1 MSVQLI
7 VYPQSYNGSSNAIS
21 NNPNQFLIDGQN
33 FSTLNVSSSF
43 VSSASPSLVMQDA
56 IDNYSSIAVNTW
68 ARYRNT
74 VSNIPAEISGS
85 LVFTP
90 STNAGTGVIQ
100 KLSNLTVGT
109 TYEVTIVVGTSTTGT
124 FTMRLYTG
132 TVLQSSTIYNSPS
145 GTITAQFTANS
156 TSDTILFDFDTGG
169 VLAISSISIMPKPQ
183 RPSDTISDLSTG
195 EVIVDLYEDEDIP
208 LTLSVDEFKNVAEKV
223 QSYSKAFNLPAT
235 KRNNKI
241 FDNIFEITRTDDG
254 IVFNPYVKTQC
265 VLKQDGYILFEGFL
279 RLIDV
284 SDKSGE
290 ISYNVNLYSEV
301 IALADVLKDKT
312 FQDLDFS
319 ELDHDYDKDNIK
331 NSWVNT
337 TGITLTNPLSST
349 NSFAYSSA
357 IGNLTNTNV
366 LKYPFVDWTGQILLA
381 NGSTGNNAVAGFPEL
396 TALEQAFRPFI
407 KIKYIIDKIFAD
419 TEFTYS
425 SDFFDTANF
434 GTLYMD
440 FNWGEGNA
448 PNDIFAQGEQVN
460 RYNDP
465 NNFAGTSYSNV
476 VFPSTNNVS
485 NQPFFNVN
493 FPSDAGFDSGTSTF
507 TAPQDNVNYSLDY
520 FVEIIFLA
528 TTTLT
533 IEWFTSTNQ
542 VIDQQVVSGTTN
554 DTYMYSGSFN
564 TSLNTGDTLVCRF
577 KNSTGANH
585 IRQRYSTSNNNAS
598 VSGTISS
605 QLTTNASLLNTLRGE
620 VGQWDFLSG
629 LIKMFNLV
637 TMPDPDNPNN
647 IIIEP
652 YSDVFI
658 SNTAGTNLSA
668 RSIQHDWTN
677 KIDVSEMKLTPL
689 VELNKHTEFKF
700 VEDDDDYAFNLY
712 KKSTSGFLYGS
723 KEFDASTSATG
734 LPTLFT
740 GTKEI
745 IAEPFAATIIKPIAS
760 QFSNFIIPV
769 IYKGND
775 DGSTEGF
782 ENSPRIV
789 HINTKKELDNGMTY
803 YIPAQNGG
811 SSENQTHFL
820 QASHLSAIPTQGSSG
835 ALPTTTDINFGECQL
850 FSPLNPVVDN
860 LYNTYWSPYYNE
872 LYNADT
878 RIMTIKVNLNAADI
892 NTFKFSDKVMLKNRV
907 FRVNRIDYKPN
918 DLATVEFILI
928 P

>member
-7 VYPQSYNGSSNAIS
+7 VYPQSYNGSSNAI
-21 NNPNQFLIDGQN
+21 NNNTNQFLIDGISFTTVSN
-33 FSTLNVSSSF
+33 SSTY
-43 VSSASPSLVMQDA
+43 VSSAANLKQDA

-68 ARYRNT
+68 ARYRNSAST
-74 VSNIPAEISGS
+74 IPSGAS
-85 LVFTP
+85 GQLVFQP
-90 STNAGTGVIQ
+90 SSGAGTGVIQ
-100 KLSNLTVGT
+100 KLSNLAVSS
-109 TYEVTIVVGTSTTGT
+109 TYVVTFDIASNFTGT
-124 FTMRLYTG
+124 LTMQTYSG
-132 TVLQSSTIYNSPS
+132 TVLQSSQVIPNPS
-145 GTITAQFTANS
+145 TGTATLNFTANT
-156 TSDTILFDFDTGG
+156 TSDTILFDWDSTASSGASNF
-169 VLAISSISIMPKPQ
+169 LFINSISIIHKEQ
-183 RPSDTISDLSTG
+183 RPSNTISDLSTG
-195 EVIVDLYEDEDIP
+195 EVIVDLYENEDIP

-241 FDNIFEITRTDDG
+241 FDNVFELTRSDDG

-265 VLKQDGYILFEGFL
+265 ILKQDGYILFEGFL

-337 TGITLTNPLSST
+337 TGITLTNALSST

-381 NGSTGNNAVAGFPEL
+381 NGSTGNNATAGFPEL
-396 TALEQAFRPFI
+396 TSLEQAFRPFI

-448 PNDIFAQGEQVN
+448 PNDINAQGEQVN

-465 NNFAGTSYSNV
+465 NNFAGTSFSNV
-476 VFPSTNNVS
+476 VFPSTNSVS
-485 NQPFFNVN
+485 GQTFFNIN
-493 FPSDAGFDSGTSTF
+493 FPSSAGFDSGTSTF

-520 FVEIIFLA
+520 YVEIIFLA

-542 VIDQQVVSGTTN
+542 IIDQQVVSGNNN

-585 IRQRYSTSNNNAS
+585 IRQRYSPSNNNAS

-620 VGQWDFLSG
+620 VVQWDFLSG

-652 YSDVFI
+652 YADVFI
-658 SNTAGTNLSA
+658 SNTAGTNLAA
-668 RSIQHDWTN
+668 RSIQHDWTE

-740 GTKEI
+740 GIKEI

-803 YIPAQNGG
+803 YIPEQNGG
-811 SSENQTHFL
+811 SSEN
-820 QASHLSAIPTQGSSG
+820 
-835 ALPTTTDINFGECQL
+835 
-850 FSPLNPVVDN
+850 
-860 LYNTYWSPYYNE
+860 
-872 LYNADT
+872 
-878 RIMTIKVNLNAADI
+878 
-892 NTFKFSDKVMLKNRV
+892 
-907 FRVNRIDYKPN
+907 
-918 DLATVEFILI
+918 
-928 P
+928 

>member
-21 NNPNQFLIDGQN
+21 NNPNQFLIDGLS
-33 FSTLNVSSSF
+33 FGSLNVSSSF

-74 VSNIPAEISGS
+74 VSSIPAEISGS

-124 FTMRLYTG
+124 LTIRLYTG
-132 TVLQSSTIYNSPS
+132 TVLQSSTVYNSPS
-145 GTITAQFTANS
+145 GTITATFTANS

-169 VLAISSISIMPKPQ
+169 VLAISSISIIPKVQ
-183 RPSDTISDLSTG
+183 RPSETISDLSTG
-195 EVIVDLYEDEDIP
+195 EVIVDLYEMEDIP

-241 FDNIFEITRTDDG
+241 FDNVFELTRTDDG

-301 IALADVLKDKT
+301 VALADVLKDKT
-312 FQDLDFS
+312 FKDLDFS

-337 TGITLTNPLSST
+337 TGITLTTALSST

-381 NGSTGNNAVAGFPEL
+381 NGSTGNNATIGNPEL

-407 KIKYIIDKIFAD
+407 KIKYLIDKIFAD

-434 GTLYMD
+434 GTLFID
-440 FNWGEGNA
+440 FNWGEGNVPNDFNTAGESVAKSSDADNFA
-448 PNDIFAQGEQVN
+448 PNGSYSAVLFPHDNPFS
-460 RYNDP
+460 P
-465 NNFAGTSYSNV
+465 NFTWTSNAGFNTGTSV
-476 VFPSTNNVS
+476 
-485 NQPFFNVN
+485 
-493 FPSDAGFDSGTSTF
+493 F
-507 TAPQDNVNYSLDY
+507 TAVQDNTTYNIAYDIRLL
-520 FVEIIFLA
+520 FTGA
-528 TTTLT
+528 TTNVT
-533 IEWFTSTNQ
+533 IEWFSSTSGVMNQQTFTGQTTDQVNYTGFISTTINTGQTLSCRFKADQTNTVKQ
-542 VIDQQVVSGTTN
+542 DNVVAFGSHVSGTVSSTVIAN
-554 DTYMYSGSFN
+554 A
-564 TSLNTGDTLVCRF
+564 TLL
-577 KNSTGANH
+577 H
-585 IRQRYSTSNNNAS
+585 
-598 VSGTISS
+598 
-605 QLTTNASLLNTLRGE
+605 TLRGDL
-620 VGQWDFLSG
+620 GQYDFLKG
-629 LIKMFNLV
+629 LVNMFNLV

-652 YSDVFI
+652 YADVFV
-658 SNTAGTNLSA
+658 SNTAGTNLAS
-668 RSIQHDWTN
+668 RSIQHDWTD
-677 KIDVSEMKLTPL
+677 KIDVSEMTLKPL
-689 VELNKHTEFKF
+689 VDLNKETIFKF
-700 VEDDDDYAFNLY
+700 LEDDNDYNFNVY
-712 KKSTSGFLYGS
+712 KNATNGFLYGS
-723 KEFDASTSATG
+723 KDFDASTSASG
-734 LPTLFT
+734 LPTLFE

-745 IAEPFAATIIKPIAS
+745 TADPFAATIVRPIS
-760 QFSNFIIPV
+760 PQFTSFIVPV
-769 IYKGND
+769 IYSMND
-775 DGSTEGF
+775 DGTTEGF
-782 ENSPRIV
+782 DNEPRIL
-789 HINTKKELDNGMTY
+789 HINDVVSNITFY
-803 YIPAQNGG
+803 VPAQNGG
-811 SSENQTHFL
+811 TSENITQFL
-820 QASHLSAIPTQGSSG
+820 QASHLSSIPIVAG
-835 ALPTTTDINFGECQL
+835 TTTDLNYGECQYIN
-850 FSPLNPVVDN
+850 PLNPTVVDN

-907 FRVNRIDYKPN
+907 FRVNKIDYKPN

>member
-7 VYPQSYNGSSNAIS
+7 VYPQSFNGSSNAIS
-21 NNPNQFLIDGQN
+21 NNSNQFLIDGVN
-33 FSTLNVSSSF
+33 FNLLNISSTF
-43 VSSASPSLVMQDA
+43 VSSAIPSLVMQDA

-68 ARYRNT
+68 GRYRNT
-74 VSNIPAEISGS
+74 VSSNPGETGGV
-85 LVFTP
+85 LVFLS

-109 TYEVTIVVGTSTTGT
+109 TYNATIVLGTVNPGT
-124 FTMRLYTG
+124 LTVRLYSG
-132 TVLQSSTIYNSPS
+132 TVLQSSTIFSSPT
-145 GTITAQFTANS
+145 GTIIVAFTANS
-156 TSDTILFDFDTGG
+156 TSDTILFDWNGSLLTVD
-169 VLAISSISIMPKPQ
+169 SISIVAKTQ
-183 RPSDTISDLSTG
+183 RPSNTISDLSTG
-195 EVIVDLYEDEDIP
+195 EVIVDLYEMEDIP

-241 FDNIFEITRTDDG
+241 FDNVFELTRSDDG

-265 VLKQDGYILFEGFL
+265 ILKQDGYILFEGFL

-312 FQDLDFS
+312 FQDLNFS
-319 ELDHDYDKDNIK
+319 ELDHDYDKANIK

-337 TGITLTNPLSST
+337 TGITLTNALSST

-366 LKYPFVDWTGQILLA
+366 VKYPFVDWTGQILLA
-381 NGSTGNNAVAGFPEL
+381 NGSTGNLATAGFPEL
-396 TALEQAFRPFI
+396 TSLEQAFRPFI
-407 KIKYIIDKIFAD
+407 KLKYIIDKIFSD
-419 TEFTYS
+419 TQFTYS
-425 SDFFDTANF
+425 SDFFNTANF

-448 PNDIFAQGEQVN
+448 PNDIFDTGEAVN

-465 NNFAGTSYSNV
+465 DNFATTSYSNV
-476 VFPSTNNVS
+476 VFPSDNNSTNA
-485 NQPFFNVN
+485 PFYQNN
-493 FPSDAGFDSGTSTF
+493 FSSATGWNSGTSTF
-507 TAPQDNVNYSLDY
+507 TAPQDNVNYFLTYS
-520 FVEIIFLA
+520 VEIIFLGTA
-528 TTTLT
+528 TLT
-533 IEWFTSTNQ
+533 IEWYTSNGL
-542 VIDQQVVSGTTN
+542 VIDQQIVSGVN
-554 DTYMYSGSFN
+554 LDQYLYSGSFS
-564 TSLNTGDTLVCRF
+564 TPLNTGDTLVCRF
-577 KNSTGANH
+577 KSSTGTTV
-585 IRQRYSTSNNNAS
+585 IRQRYSTNSNNAS
-598 VSGTISS
+598 VSGIVSS

-620 VGQWDFLSG
+620 IGQWDFLSG
-629 LIKMFNLV
+629 LITMFNLV
-637 TMPDPDNPNN
+637 TMPDPENPNN

-658 SNTAGTNLSA
+658 SNTAGTNLAA
-668 RSIQHDWTN
+668 RGIQHDWTE

-689 VELNKHTEFKF
+689 IDLNRDTIFKF
-700 VEDDDDYAFNLY
+700 AEDDEDYAFDLY

-723 KEFDASTSATG
+723 KEFDASTSSTG
-734 LPTLFT
+734 LSTLFV
-740 GTKEI
+740 GKKEI
-745 IAEPFAATIIKPIAS
+745 VAEPFAATIIKPIAS

-769 IYKGND
+769 VYKGND

-782 ENSPRIV
+782 ENAPRIV
-789 HINTKKELDNGMTY
+789 HINTKKLLDNGMTY
-803 YIPAQNGG
+803 YIPAQNGA
-811 SSENQTHFL
+811 SSENQAYFL
-820 QASHLSAIPTQGSSG
+820 QASHLSAIPTQGTSG
-835 ALPTTTDINFGECQL
+835 AASTTTDINFGQCQL
-850 FSPLNPVVDN
+850 FNPLNPVVDN
-860 LYNTYWSPYYNE
+860 LFSTYWEPYYNE

-878 RIMTIKVNLNAADI
+878 RIMTIKVNLNSADI
-892 NTFKFSDKVMLKNRV
+892 NSFKFNDKVMLKNRV
-907 FRVNRIDYKPN
+907 FRVNKIDYKPN

>member
-7 VYPQSYNGSSNAIS
+7 VYPQSYNGSSNAI
-21 NNPNQFLIDGQN
+21 NNNTNQFLIDGQS
-33 FSTLNVSSSF
+33 FSTLNISSSY

-56 IDNYSSIAVNTW
+56 IDNFSSIAVNTW

-74 VSNIPAEISGS
+74 VSSIPAEVSGL
-85 LVFTP
+85 LVYTP

-109 TYEVTIVVGTSTTGT
+109 TYNATIVLGTVNPGT
-124 FTMRLYTG
+124 LTVRLYSG
-132 TVLQSSTIYNSPS
+132 TVLQSSTVFSSPT
-145 GTITAQFTANS
+145 GTIIVAFTANS
-156 TSDTILFDFDTGG
+156 TSDTILFDWNGSLLTVD
-169 VLAISSISIMPKPQ
+169 SISIVAKAQ

-195 EVIVDLYEDEDIP
+195 EVIVDLYEMEDIP

-241 FDNIFEITRTDDG
+241 FDNVFEITRTDDG

-337 TGITLTNPLSST
+337 TGITLTNALSST

-465 NNFAGTSYSNV
+465 DNFAGTSYSNV
-476 VFPSTNNVS
+476 VFPSTNNVN
-485 NQPFFNVN
+485 NQPFFNIN

-520 FVEIIFLA
+520 FVEIKFLA
-528 TTTLT
+528 VTTLT

-542 VIDQQVVSGTTN
+542 VIDQQVVSGNNN

-577 KNSTGANH
+577 KNSTGASH

-620 VGQWDFLSG
+620 VVQWDFLSG

-652 YSDVFI
+652 YADVFI
-658 SNTAGTNLSA
+658 SNTAGTNLAA
-668 RSIQHDWTN
+668 RSIQYDWTE

-740 GTKEI
+740 GIKEI
-745 IAEPFAATIIKPIAS
+745 IAEPFAATIVKPIAS
-760 QFSNFIIPV
+760 QFSDFIIPV
-769 IYKGND
+769 VYKGND

-789 HINTKKELDNGMTY
+789 HINNVVTGVSFY
-803 YIPAQNGG
+803 VPAQNGG
-811 SSENQTHFL
+811 SSENILEFL
-820 QASHLSAIPTQGSSG
+820 QASHLSAIPTQATSG

-850 FSPLNPVVDN
+850 FNPLNSVVDN

>member
-33 FSTLNVSSSF
+33 FSTLNISSSF

-74 VSNIPAEISGS
+74 VSTIPAEISGD
-85 LVFTP
+85 LVYSP

-100 KLSNLTVGT
+100 KLSNLTIGT
-109 TYEVTIVVGTSTTGT
+109 TYEVTIVLGTVNPGT
-124 FTMRLYTG
+124 LTMRLYTG
-132 TVLQSSTIYNSPS
+132 TVLQSSTVYNSPT
-145 GTITAQFTANS
+145 GTITATFTANS
-156 TSDTILFDFDTGG
+156 TSDTILFDWNGSLLTVD
-169 VLAISSISIMPKPQ
+169 SISIIPKTQ
-183 RPSDTISDLSTG
+183 RPSETISDLSTG
-195 EVIVDLYEDEDIP
+195 EVIVDLYEMEDIP

-241 FDNIFEITRTDDG
+241 FDNVFEITRTDDG

-337 TGITLTNPLSST
+337 TGITLTNALSST

-381 NGSTGNNAVAGFPEL
+381 NGSTGNNATAGFPEL

-448 PNDIFAQGEQVN
+448 PNDINAQGESVN

-465 NNFAGTSYSNV
+465 DNFAGTSYSNV
-476 VFPSTNNVS
+476 VFPSDNNVS
-485 NQPFFNVN
+485 GTGGN
-493 FPSDAGFDSGTSTF
+493 FPSDAGWNSGTSTF

-520 FVEIIFLA
+520 FVEIIFLGTA
-528 TTTLT
+528 TLT
-533 IEWFTSTNQ
+533 IEWYTSTNQ
-542 VIDQQVVSGTTN
+542 VIDQQIVSGTTN

-564 TSLNTGDTLVCRF
+564 TFLNTGDTLVCRF
-577 KNSTGANH
+577 KSSTGTTV

-620 VGQWDFLSG
+620 VVQWDFLSG

-652 YSDVFI
+652 YADVFI
-658 SNTAGTNLSA
+658 SNTAGTNLAA
-668 RSIQHDWTN
+668 RSIQHDWTE

-740 GTKEI
+740 GIKEI
-745 IAEPFAATIIKPIAS
+745 IAEPFAATIVKPIAS

-769 IYKGND
+769 VYKGND

-820 QASHLSAIPTQGSSG
+820 QASHLSAIPTQATSG
-835 ALPTTTDINFGECQL
+835 AFPTTTDINFGECQL
-850 FSPLNPVVDN
+850 FNPLNPVVDN

>member
-21 NNPNQFLIDGQN
+21 NNPNQFLIDGQD

-74 VSNIPAEISGS
+74 ASTIPAEISGS
-85 LVFTP
+85 LVYSP

-100 KLSNLTVGT
+100 KLSNLTIGT
-109 TYEVTIVVGTSTTGT
+109 TYEVTIVLGTVNPGT
-124 FTMRLYTG
+124 LTMRLYTG
-132 TVLQSSTIYNSPS
+132 TVLQSSTIYASPS
-145 GTITAQFTANS
+145 GTITATFTANS
-156 TSDTILFDFDTGG
+156 TSDTILFDWNGSLLTVD
-169 VLAISSISIMPKPQ
+169 SISIIPKAQ
-183 RPSDTISDLSTG
+183 RPSETISDLSTG
-195 EVIVDLYEDEDIP
+195 EVIVDLYEMEDIP
-208 LTLSVDEFKNVAEKV
+208 LTLSVDEFKNVAEKI

-241 FDNIFEITRTDDG
+241 FDNVFELTRTDDG

-337 TGITLTNPLSST
+337 TGITLTNALSST

-407 KIKYIIDKIFAD
+407 KIKYIINKIFAD

-448 PNDIFAQGEQVN
+448 PNDIFAQGESVN

-465 NNFAGTSYSNV
+465 DNFAGTSYSNV
-476 VFPSTNNVS
+476 VFPSDNNVS
-485 NQPFFNVN
+485 GTGGN
-493 FPSDAGFDSGTSTF
+493 FPSDAGWNSGTSTF
-507 TAPQDNVNYSLDY
+507 TATQDNVNYSLDY
-520 FVEIIFLA
+520 FVEIIFLGTA
-528 TTTLT
+528 TLT
-533 IEWFTSTNQ
+533 IEWYTSTNQ
-542 VIDQQVVSGTTN
+542 VIDQQIVSGTTN

-577 KNSTGANH
+577 KSSTGTTV

-620 VGQWDFLSG
+620 VVQWDFLSG

-658 SNTAGTNLSA
+658 SNTAGTNLAA
-668 RSIQHDWTN
+668 RSIQHDWTE

-740 GTKEI
+740 GIKEI
-745 IAEPFAATIIKPIAS
+745 IAEPFAATIVKPIAS

-769 IYKGND
+769 VYKGND

-820 QASHLSAIPTQGSSG
+820 QASHLSAIPTQATSGSF
-835 ALPTTTDINFGECQL
+835 PTTTDINFGECQL
-850 FSPLNPVVDN
+850 FNPLNSVVDN

>member
-7 VYPQSYNGSSNAIS
+7 VYPQSYNGSSNAI
-21 NNPNQFLIDGQN
+21 NNNTNQFLIDGQS
-33 FSTLNVSSSF
+33 FSTLNISSSY

-56 IDNYSSIAVNTW
+56 IDNFSSIAVNTW

-74 VSNIPAEISGS
+74 VSSIPAEVSGL
-85 LVFTP
+85 LVYTP

-109 TYEVTIVVGTSTTGT
+109 TYNATIVLGTVNPGT
-124 FTMRLYTG
+124 LTVRLYSG
-132 TVLQSSTIYNSPS
+132 TVLQSSTVFSSPT
-145 GTITAQFTANS
+145 GTIIVAFTANS
-156 TSDTILFDFDTGG
+156 TSDTILFDWNGSLLTVD
-169 VLAISSISIMPKPQ
+169 SISIVAKAQ

-195 EVIVDLYEDEDIP
+195 EVIVDLYEMEDIP

-241 FDNIFEITRTDDG
+241 FDNVFELTRSDDG

-265 VLKQDGYILFEGFL
+265 ILKQDGYILFEGFL

-284 SDKSGE
+284 SDKGGE

-337 TGITLTNPLSST
+337 TGITLTNALSST

-381 NGSTGNNAVAGFPEL
+381 NGSTGNNATAGFPEL
-396 TALEQAFRPFI
+396 TSLEQAFRPFI

-465 NNFAGTSYSNV
+465 DNFAGTSYSNV
-476 VFPSTNNVS
+476 VFPSTNNVN
-485 NQPFFNVN
+485 NQPFFNIN

-520 FVEIIFLA
+520 FVEIKFLA
-528 TTTLT
+528 VTTLT

-542 VIDQQVVSGTTN
+542 VIDQQVVSGNNN

-577 KNSTGANH
+577 KNSTGASH

-620 VGQWDFLSG
+620 VVQWDFLSG

-652 YSDVFI
+652 YADVFI
-658 SNTAGTNLSA
+658 SNTAGTNLAA
-668 RSIQHDWTN
+668 RSIQYDWTE

-740 GTKEI
+740 GIKEI
-745 IAEPFAATIIKPIAS
+745 IAEPFAATIVKPIAS
-760 QFSNFIIPV
+760 QFSDFIIPV
-769 IYKGND
+769 VYKGND

-789 HINTKKELDNGMTY
+789 HINNVVTGVSFY
-803 YIPAQNGG
+803 VPAQNGG
-811 SSENQTHFL
+811 SSENILEFL
-820 QASHLSAIPTQGSSG
+820 QASHLSAIPTQATSG

-850 FSPLNPVVDN
+850 FNPLNSVVDN

>member
-7 VYPQSYNGSSNAIS
+7 VYPQSYNGSSNAI
-21 NNPNQFLIDGQN
+21 NNNTNQFLIDGQS
-33 FSTLNVSSSF
+33 FSTLNISSSY

-56 IDNYSSIAVNTW
+56 IDNFSSIAVNTW

-74 VSNIPAEISGS
+74 VSSIPAEVSGL
-85 LVFTP
+85 LVYTP

-109 TYEVTIVVGTSTTGT
+109 TYNATIVLGTVNPGT
-124 FTMRLYTG
+124 LTVRLYSG
-132 TVLQSSTIYNSPS
+132 TVLQSSTVFSSPT
-145 GTITAQFTANS
+145 GTIIVAFTANS
-156 TSDTILFDFDTGG
+156 TSDTILFDWNGSLLTVD
-169 VLAISSISIMPKPQ
+169 SISIVAKAQ

-195 EVIVDLYEDEDIP
+195 EVIVDLYEMEDIP

-241 FDNIFEITRTDDG
+241 FDNVFELTRSDDG

-265 VLKQDGYILFEGFL
+265 ILKQDGYILFEGFL

-284 SDKSGE
+284 SDKGGE

-337 TGITLTNPLSST
+337 TGITLTNALSST

-381 NGSTGNNAVAGFPEL
+381 NGSTGNNATAGFPEL
-396 TALEQAFRPFI
+396 TSLEQAFRPFI

-465 NNFAGTSYSNV
+465 DNFAGTSYSNV
-476 VFPSTNNVS
+476 VFPSTNNVN
-485 NQPFFNVN
+485 NQPFFNIN

-520 FVEIIFLA
+520 FVEIKFLA
-528 TTTLT
+528 VTTLT

-542 VIDQQVVSGTTN
+542 VIDQQVVSGNNN

-577 KNSTGANH
+577 KNSTGASH

-620 VGQWDFLSG
+620 VVQWDFLSG

-652 YSDVFI
+652 YADVFI
-658 SNTAGTNLSA
+658 SNTAGTNLAA
-668 RSIQHDWTN
+668 RSIQHDWTE

-740 GTKEI
+740 GIKEI
-745 IAEPFAATIIKPIAS
+745 IAEPFAATIVKPIAS
-760 QFSNFIIPV
+760 QFSDFIIPAV
-769 IYKGND
+769 YKGND

-789 HINTKKELDNGMTY
+789 HINNVVTGVSFY
-803 YIPAQNGG
+803 VPAQNGG
-811 SSENQTHFL
+811 SSENILEFL
-820 QASHLSAIPTQGSSG
+820 QASHLSAIPTQATSG

-850 FSPLNPVVDN
+850 FNPLNSVVDN

>member
-21 NNPNQFLIDGQN
+21 NNPNQFLIDGQD
-33 FSTLNVSSSF
+33 FSTLNISSSF

-74 VSNIPAEISGS
+74 VSTIPAEISGA
-85 LVFTP
+85 LVYSP

-100 KLSNLTVGT
+100 KLSNLTIGT
-109 TYEVTIVVGTSTTGT
+109 TYEVTIVLGTVNPGT
-124 FTMRLYTG
+124 LTMRLYTG

-145 GTITAQFTANS
+145 GTITATFTANS
-156 TSDTILFDFDTGG
+156 TSDTILFDWNGSLLTVD
-169 VLAISSISIMPKPQ
+169 SISIIPKSQ
-183 RPSDTISDLSTG
+183 RPSETISDLSTG
-195 EVIVDLYEDEDIP
+195 EVIVDLYEMEDIP

-241 FDNIFEITRTDDG
+241 FDNVFEITRTDDG

-337 TGITLTNPLSST
+337 TGITLTNALSST

-425 SDFFDTANF
+425 SDFFDTSNF
-434 GTLYMD
+434 NTLYMD

-448 PNDIFAQGEQVN
+448 PNDINAQGEQVN
-460 RYNDP
+460 RFNDP
-465 NNFAGTSYSNV
+465 DNFAGTSFSNV

-485 NQPFFNVN
+485 NQPFFNSN
-493 FPSDAGFDSGTSTF
+493 FPADAGFNSGTSTF

-520 FVEIIFLA
+520 YVEIIFLGSA
-528 TTTLT
+528 TLT
-533 IEWFTSTNQ
+533 IEWFTSTGQ
-542 VIDQQVVSGTTN
+542 VIDQQIVSGTTN
-554 DTYMYSGSFN
+554 DTYMYSGSFS

-577 KNSTGANH
+577 KSSTGTTV

-620 VGQWDFLSG
+620 VVQWDFLSG

-652 YSDVFI
+652 YADVFI
-658 SNTAGTNLSA
+658 SNTAGTNLAA
-668 RSIQHDWTN
+668 RSIQHDWTE

-740 GTKEI
+740 GIKEI
-745 IAEPFAATIIKPIAS
+745 IAEPFAATIVKPIAS

-769 IYKGND
+769 VYKGND

-820 QASHLSAIPTQGSSG
+820 QASHLSAIPTQATSG

-850 FSPLNPVVDN
+850 FNPLNPVVDN